1 MRVDDMIL
9 VSVDDHVIE
18 PPDMFERH
26 VPAKFADDAPKVVR
40 TADGLDEWVFQG
52 ITTSTPLGM
61 CAVVG
66 RPREEWG
73 WNPGTFAEMRPGCY
87 DIHQRVR
94 DMDVNGVLGSMCF
107 PTMAGFNARTF
118 VEAADK
124 ELSLVML
131 QAYND
136 WHIDDWCGTY
146 PGRFIPLAIV
156 PMWDVELVAS
166 EIRRTAAKGAR
177 GVSFVEAPH
186 AYGLPSFHSD
196 YWDPMFQAL
205 CDEDVVLCCHIG
217 GGGNLVTL
225 ADDAPIDNQVVL
237 PTQLS
242 VMMAQDLLFGPVLRK
257 FPSLRV
263 ALSEGGVGW
272 IPYYLDRADRHYTN
286 QTWIGQDFGDKLP
299 SEVFKEHVLACFI
312 TDPSGLMMRH
322 RIGVERVSWECD
334 YPHTDSTWPDSAEML
349 MSEMRGAD
357 VPDDEINMITYENSC
372 RFFRWDP
379 FAGVAKER
387 ATVGALKALAT
398 DVDLTVRSRYEFKAR
413 YEAEVSA

>member
-1 MRVDDMIL
+1 MRTEDMIL
-9 VSVDDHVIE
+9 VSIDDHVIE

-26 VPAKFADDAPKVVR
+26 VPARYADEAPKVVR

-73 WNPGTFAEMRPGCY
+73 WDPGTFAEMRPGCY

-136 WHIDDWCGTY
+136 WHIEEWCGTY

-156 PMWDVELVAS
+156 PMWDVGLVAS
-166 EIRRTAAKGAR
+166 EIRRTAAKGVR

-225 ADDAPIDNQVVL
+225 AEDAPIDNQVVL
-237 PTQLS
+237 PTQLN

-257 FPSLRV
+257 FPNLRV

-312 TDPSGLMMRH
+312 TDPSGLMMRE
-322 RIGVERVSWECD
+322 RIGVDRLSWECD
-334 YPHTDSTWPDSAEML
+334 YPHTDSTWPD
-349 MSEMRGAD
+349 
-357 VPDDEINMITYENSC
+357 
-372 RFFRWDP
+372 
-379 FAGVAKER
+379 
-387 ATVGALKALAT
+387 
-398 DVDLTVRSRYEFKAR
+398 
-413 YEAEVSA
+413 